1 MSSTKN
7 HFSDLR
13 DTFALTNLVKGKT
26 RFKNKNG
33 TLLDVVLTNRP
44 TCFQN
49 TMISET
55 SLSDCH
61 DLVTKIFRST
71 FIKLPTKTIR
81 YRSNKTFNKQNFVHE
96 LDKKLIKG
104 YNYKTGDSYYE
115 LNEIFSEV

>member
-13 DTFALTNLVKGKT
+13 DTFALTNLVKDKT

-55 SLSDCH
+55 
-61 DLVTKIFRST
+61 
-71 FIKLPTKTIR
+71 KL
-81 YRSNKTFNKQNFVHE
+81 E
-96 LDKKLIKG
+96 
-104 YNYKTGDSYYE
+104 
-115 LNEIFSEV
+115 

>member
-13 DTFALTNLVKGKT
+13 DTFALTNLVKEKT

-55 SLSDCH
+55 
-61 DLVTKIFRST
+61 
-71 FIKLPTKTIR
+71 KL
-81 YRSNKTFNKQNFVHE
+81 E
-96 LDKKLIKG
+96 
-104 YNYKTGDSYYE
+104 
-115 LNEIFSEV
+115 

>member
-1 MSSTKN
+1 MK
-7 HFSDLR
+7 L
-13 DTFALTNLVKGKT
+13 
-26 RFKNKNG
+26 
-33 TLLDVVLTNRP
+33 
-44 TCFQN
+44 
-49 TMISET
+49 

-71 FIKLPTKTIR
+71 FIKLTTKTIR

-115 LNEIFSEV
+115 LSEIFSEV